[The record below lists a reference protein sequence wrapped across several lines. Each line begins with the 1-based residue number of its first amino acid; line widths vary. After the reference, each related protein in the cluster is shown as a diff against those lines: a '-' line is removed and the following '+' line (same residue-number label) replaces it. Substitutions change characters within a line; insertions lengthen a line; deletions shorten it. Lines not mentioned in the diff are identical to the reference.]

1 MKVWFPL
8 SNTEGLAGLTVIWS
22 RGAAEMLQAPL
33 VADDKPELEAV
44 KV

>member
-8 SNTEGLAGLTVIWS
+8 TSTDGLAGLTVIWS
-22 RGAAEMLQAPL
+22 RGAAEILQALL